1 MIPLTLLA
9 QLQNYQELFLL
20 PFIVGSKLYHAA
32 LDRAKVPHEFLNYP
46 TGGHGYGL
54 RGTGLAAG
62 DAAVVAEKRGSVTPG
77 EP

>member
-54 RGTGLAAG
+54 RGTGAARVWPQATLQWLQKNG
-62 DAAVVAEKRGSVTPG
+62 TR
-77 EP
+77 